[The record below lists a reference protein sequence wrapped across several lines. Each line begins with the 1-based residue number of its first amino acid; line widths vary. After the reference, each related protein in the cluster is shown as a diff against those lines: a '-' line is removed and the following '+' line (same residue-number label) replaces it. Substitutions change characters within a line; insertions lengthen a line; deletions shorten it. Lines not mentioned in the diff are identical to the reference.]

1 MNLEQIQEMWEKDSK
16 IDPDNLHDES
26 LKIPQLHSK
35 YYTLYN
41 TITLLRERAREQY
54 AKVRLERY
62 NYYTGKATA
71 EVYAEE
77 PFPYKV
83 REKDAIQRHLEA
95 DDKMNKI
102 DMKIKYYDVMLK
114 FLEEIIR
121 AVSNR
126 TYQIKNAIEWN
137 KFQAGYESR
146 LVRYYRRIMKSFKQ
160 LQEILGGVP
169 NDGYFGH
176 PRLKIEN
183 PFSPPKEKTKKTNG
197 GKGLTNKLGNR
208 ATEIEDMIKNMR

>member
-54 AKVRLERY
+54 SKVRLERY
-62 NYYTGKATA
+62 NYYTGKAPA
-71 EVYAEE
+71 EVYVEE

-95 DDKMNKI
+95 DDRMNKV
-102 DMKIKYYDVMLK
+102 DMKIKYYDIMLK
-114 FLEEIIR
+114 FLEEVIR

-137 KFQAGYESR
+137 KFQAGY
-146 LVRYYRRIMKSFKQ
+146 
-160 LQEILGGVP
+160 
-169 NDGYFGH
+169 N
-176 PRLKIEN
+176 
-183 PFSPPKEKTKKTNG
+183 
-197 GKGLTNKLGNR
+197 
-208 ATEIEDMIKNMR
+208 

>member
-1 MNLEQIQEMWEKDSK
+1 MNLEQIQDMWEKDSK

-54 AKVRLERY
+54 SKVRLERY

-95 DDKMNKI
+95 DDKMNKV
-102 DMKIKYYDVMLK
+102 DMKIKYYDIMLK

-121 AVSNR
+121 NISGR

-137 KFQAGYESR
+137 KFQSGY
-146 LVRYYRRIMKSFKQ
+146 
-160 LQEILGGVP
+160 
-169 NDGYFGH
+169 N
-176 PRLKIEN
+176 
-183 PFSPPKEKTKKTNG
+183 
-197 GKGLTNKLGNR
+197 
-208 ATEIEDMIKNMR
+208 

>member
-54 AKVRLERY
+54 NKVRLERY

-83 REKDAIQRHLEA
+83 REKDAIQRQLEA
-95 DDKMNKI
+95 DDKMNKV
-102 DMKIKYYDVMLK
+102 DMKIKYYDIMLK

-121 AVSNR
+121 NISGR

-137 KFQAGYESR
+137 KFQAGY
-146 LVRYYRRIMKSFKQ
+146 
-160 LQEILGGVP
+160 
-169 NDGYFGH
+169 N
-176 PRLKIEN
+176 
-183 PFSPPKEKTKKTNG
+183 
-197 GKGLTNKLGNR
+197 
-208 ATEIEDMIKNMR
+208 

>member
-1 MNLEQIQEMWEKDSK
+1 MNLEQIQEMWERDSK

-54 AKVRLERY
+54 NKVRLERY

-95 DDKMNKI
+95 DDKMNKV
-102 DMKIKYYDVMLK
+102 DMKIKYYDIMLK

-121 AVSNR
+121 NISGR

-137 KFQAGYESR
+137 KFQAG
-146 LVRYYRRIMKSFKQ
+146 
-160 LQEILGGVP
+160 
-169 NDGYFGH
+169 FG
-176 PRLKIEN
+176 
-183 PFSPPKEKTKKTNG
+183 
-197 GKGLTNKLGNR
+197 
-208 ATEIEDMIKNMR
+208 

>member
-35 YYTLYN
+35 YYTIYN
-41 TITLLRERAREQY
+41 TITLMREKARSQY
-54 AKVRLERY
+54 SKVRLERY
-62 NYYTGKATA
+62 NYYTGKAPA
-71 EVYAEE
+71 EAYIEE

-83 REKDAIQRHLEA
+83 REKDAIQRHLDA
-95 DDKMNKI
+95 DDRMNKI
-102 DMKIKYYDVMLK
+102 DMKIKYYDSMLK

-137 KFQAGYESR
+137 KFQAGY
-146 LVRYYRRIMKSFKQ
+146 
-160 LQEILGGVP
+160 
-169 NDGYFGH
+169 N
-176 PRLKIEN
+176 
-183 PFSPPKEKTKKTNG
+183 
-197 GKGLTNKLGNR
+197 
-208 ATEIEDMIKNMR
+208 

>member
-1 MNLEQIQEMWEKDSK
+1 MNLEKIQEMWEKDSQ

-41 TITLLRERAREQY
+41 TITLLREKARESY
-54 AKVRLERY
+54 AKIRLERY
-62 NYYTGKATA
+62 NYYTGKASA

-83 REKDAIQRHLEA
+83 REKDAIQRHLDA

-137 KFQAGYESR
+137 KFQAG
-146 LVRYYRRIMKSFKQ
+146 
-160 LQEILGGVP
+160 
-169 NDGYFGH
+169 FG
-176 PRLKIEN
+176 
-183 PFSPPKEKTKKTNG
+183 
-197 GKGLTNKLGNR
+197 
-208 ATEIEDMIKNMR
+208 

>member
-1 MNLEQIQEMWEKDSK
+1 MNLEQIQEMWENDSK

-54 AKVRLERY
+54 NKVRLERY

-95 DDKMNKI
+95 DDKMNKV
-102 DMKIKYYDVMLK
+102 DMKIKYYDIMLK

-121 AVSNR
+121 NISGR

-137 KFQAGYESR
+137 KFQAGY
-146 LVRYYRRIMKSFKQ
+146 
-160 LQEILGGVP
+160 
-169 NDGYFGH
+169 N
-176 PRLKIEN
+176 
-183 PFSPPKEKTKKTNG
+183 
-197 GKGLTNKLGNR
+197 
-208 ATEIEDMIKNMR
+208 

>member
-54 AKVRLERY
+54 NKVRLERY

-83 REKDAIQRHLEA
+83 REKDAIQRHLDA
-95 DDKMNKI
+95 DDKMNKV
-102 DMKIKYYDVMLK
+102 DMKIKYYDIMLK

-121 AVSNR
+121 NISGR

-137 KFQAGYESR
+137 KFQAGY
-146 LVRYYRRIMKSFKQ
+146 
-160 LQEILGGVP
+160 
-169 NDGYFGH
+169 N
-176 PRLKIEN
+176 
-183 PFSPPKEKTKKTNG
+183 
-197 GKGLTNKLGNR
+197 
-208 ATEIEDMIKNMR
+208 

>member
-1 MNLEQIQEMWEKDSK
+1 MDLEKIQAMWEKDSH

-41 TITLLRERAREQY
+41 TITLLREKARESY

-95 DDKMNKI
+95 DDKMNKV
-102 DMKIKYYDVMLK
+102 DMKIKYYDTMLK

-121 AVSNR
+121 NISGR

-137 KFQAGYESR
+137 KFQAGY
-146 LVRYYRRIMKSFKQ
+146 
-160 LQEILGGVP
+160 
-169 NDGYFGH
+169 N
-176 PRLKIEN
+176 
-183 PFSPPKEKTKKTNG
+183 
-197 GKGLTNKLGNR
+197 
-208 ATEIEDMIKNMR
+208 

>member
-41 TITLLRERAREQY
+41 TITLLREKAREQY
-54 AKVRLERY
+54 SKVRLERY
-62 NYYTGKATA
+62 NYYTGKAPA
-71 EVYAEE
+71 EAYIEE

-95 DDKMNKI
+95 DDKMNKV
-102 DMKIKYYDVMLK
+102 DMKIKYYDIMLK

-121 AVSNR
+121 NISGR

-137 KFQAGYESR
+137 KFQAGY
-146 LVRYYRRIMKSFKQ
+146 
-160 LQEILGGVP
+160 
-169 NDGYFGH
+169 N
-176 PRLKIEN
+176 
-183 PFSPPKEKTKKTNG
+183 
-197 GKGLTNKLGNR
+197 
-208 ATEIEDMIKNMR
+208 

>member
-1 MNLEQIQEMWEKDSK
+1 MNLEKIQEMWEKDSQ

-41 TITLLRERAREQY
+41 TITLLREKARESY
-54 AKVRLERY
+54 AKIRLERY

-71 EVYAEE
+71 EVYVEE

-83 REKDAIQRHLEA
+83 REKDAIQRHLDA

-137 KFQAGYESR
+137 KFQAGY
-146 LVRYYRRIMKSFKQ
+146 
-160 LQEILGGVP
+160 
-169 NDGYFGH
+169 N
-176 PRLKIEN
+176 
-183 PFSPPKEKTKKTNG
+183 
-197 GKGLTNKLGNR
+197 
-208 ATEIEDMIKNMR
+208 

>member
-1 MNLEQIQEMWEKDSK
+1 MNLEKIQEMWEKDSQ

-41 TITLLRERAREQY
+41 TIILLREKARESY
-54 AKVRLERY
+54 AKIRLERY
-62 NYYTGKATA
+62 NYYTGKASA

-83 REKDAIQRHLEA
+83 REKDAIQRHLDA

-121 AVSNR
+121 VVSNR

-137 KFQAGYESR
+137 KFQAG
-146 LVRYYRRIMKSFKQ
+146 
-160 LQEILGGVP
+160 
-169 NDGYFGH
+169 FG
-176 PRLKIEN
+176 
-183 PFSPPKEKTKKTNG
+183 
-197 GKGLTNKLGNR
+197 
-208 ATEIEDMIKNMR
+208 

>member
-54 AKVRLERY
+54 NKVRLERY

-83 REKDAIQRHLEA
+83 REKDAIQRHLGA
-95 DDKMNKI
+95 DDKMNKV
-102 DMKIKYYDVMLK
+102 DMKIKYYDIMLK

-121 AVSNR
+121 NISGR

-137 KFQAGYESR
+137 KFQAGY
-146 LVRYYRRIMKSFKQ
+146 
-160 LQEILGGVP
+160 
-169 NDGYFGH
+169 N
-176 PRLKIEN
+176 
-183 PFSPPKEKTKKTNG
+183 
-197 GKGLTNKLGNR
+197 
-208 ATEIEDMIKNMR
+208 

>member
-1 MNLEQIQEMWEKDSK
+1 MDLEKIQAMWEKDSH

-41 TITLLRERAREQY
+41 TITLLREKAREQY
-54 AKVRLERY
+54 NKVRLERY

-83 REKDAIQRHLEA
+83 REKDAIQRHLDA

-102 DMKIKYYDVMLK
+102 DMKIKYYDVLLK

-121 AVSNR
+121 AISNR

-137 KFQAGYESR
+137 KFQAG
-146 LVRYYRRIMKSFKQ
+146 
-160 LQEILGGVP
+160 
-169 NDGYFGH
+169 FG
-176 PRLKIEN
+176 
-183 PFSPPKEKTKKTNG
+183 
-197 GKGLTNKLGNR
+197 
-208 ATEIEDMIKNMR
+208 

>member
-1 MNLEQIQEMWEKDSK
+1 MDLDKIQEMWEKDSK

-41 TITLLRERAREQY
+41 TITLLREKARESY

-83 REKDAIQRHLEA
+83 REKDAIQRHLDA

-137 KFQAGYESR
+137 KFQAG
-146 LVRYYRRIMKSFKQ
+146 
-160 LQEILGGVP
+160 
-169 NDGYFGH
+169 FG
-176 PRLKIEN
+176 
-183 PFSPPKEKTKKTNG
+183 
-197 GKGLTNKLGNR
+197 
-208 ATEIEDMIKNMR
+208 

>member
-54 AKVRLERY
+54 SKVRLERY
-62 NYYTGKATA
+62 NYYTGKAPA
-71 EVYAEE
+71 EVYVEE

-83 REKDAIQRHLEA
+83 REKDAIQRHLDA
-95 DDKMNKI
+95 DDKMNKV
-102 DMKIKYYDVMLK
+102 DMKIKYYDIMLK

-121 AVSNR
+121 NISGR

-137 KFQAGYESR
+137 KFQAGY
-146 LVRYYRRIMKSFKQ
+146 
-160 LQEILGGVP
+160 
-169 NDGYFGH
+169 N
-176 PRLKIEN
+176 
-183 PFSPPKEKTKKTNG
+183 
-197 GKGLTNKLGNR
+197 
-208 ATEIEDMIKNMR
+208 